1 MGLSTIQR
9 SYTVE
14 IIHDEVTITST
25 STFYGSN
32 KSTSTSYSEVL
43 KILNS
48 VSAETVL
55 ASSE

>member
-1 MGLSTIQR
+1 MGLSTIPR

-25 STFYGSN
+25 RTFYGSN
-32 KSTSTSYSEVL
+32 KSTSTNYSEVL

-48 VSAETVL
+48 VSSDIVL
-55 ASSE
+55 TSSK